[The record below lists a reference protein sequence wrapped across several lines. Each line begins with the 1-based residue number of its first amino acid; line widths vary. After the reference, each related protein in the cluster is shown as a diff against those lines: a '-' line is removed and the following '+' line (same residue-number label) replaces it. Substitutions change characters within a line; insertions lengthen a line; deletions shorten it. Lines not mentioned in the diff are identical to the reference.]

1 MYCTA
6 PTIQAPAK
14 PEYRAFLETLRDEL
28 VGLID
33 AKMSSSIHNTGR
45 TPKAASAAENDLMT
59 QMEVCRFL
67 KLSKP
72 TVIDYEKRGFLRVLR
87 IGRRVYYRRSDIMR
101 TLESGTTFR
110 KAQ

>member
-1 MYCTA
+1 MQNAGST
-6 PTIQAPAK
+6 TQSPAS
-14 PEYRAFLETLRDEL
+14 PEVRAFLESLRDEL

-33 AKMSSSIHNTGR
+33 AKVNSSIYNTGR
-45 TPKAASAAENDLMT
+45 ASKPTSSSDSDLMS
-59 QMEVCRFL
+59 QMEVCRLL

-101 TLESGTTFR
+101 TLESGTN
-110 KAQ
+110 